1 MTFLAMFWQRHFL
14 VFEAFLAL
22 LVSIAFTF
30 WFYGFEGAT
39 YVNSILAEN
48 RATFYGTMASIYASL
63 LGFLITATSIVLGFS
78 VSDKLMVL
86 RGSKEYPKLWKI
98 FSSTI
103 WILGVTTLV
112 SLLGLLLDKDNNPV
126 PFLIPVI
133 LTLTLL
139 SLIRIARTIW
149 ALEHIIKLVT
159 KK

>member
-1 MTFLAMFWQRHFL
+1 MTSLKECWQRHFL

-86 RGSKEYPKLWKI
+86 RGSEEYPKLWKI

-112 SLLGLLLDKDNNPV
+112 SLLCLLLDKDNNPV